1 MTRSTC
7 GSLWYESVEN
17 APEDFWEVV
26 SRGETSSARDEEE
39 KNEDQEQ
46 RSAKKTRRKR
56 TRQRRRAVRCFCR
69 RSRIQREENRRRR
82 MEKEKER
89 FIPAFFS
96 SLETQKKILTLQVL
110 KRAPVG
116 LLHDDRFPPRWFDS
130 ALFLSLRSF
139 ASFVFF
145 FRGGRGVRALRL
157 SSLE

>member
-1 MTRSTC
+1 MKKRRMKTKNKGQRKKREETER
-7 GSLWYESVEN
+7 GR
-17 APEDFWEVV
+17 EDGLFGVFAVALEY
-26 SRGETSSARDEEE
+26 REKKTEEE
-39 KNEDQEQ
+39 EW
-46 RSAKKTRRKR
+46 
-56 TRQRRRAVRCFCR
+56 
-69 RSRIQREENRRRR
+69 
-82 MEKEKER
+82 KEKER
-89 FIPAFFS
+89 FIPALFS